1 MSFSKQICNL
11 ALRIVNFLL
20 FSAVSFIKS
29 CEIELGEK
37 ASILRVR
44 QIKTTAGNINKF
56 RWNLDSRRKSKKG
69 IKKEKKK
76 QSLDLVASWPNSK
89 TACQEYFNYIC
100 KLNLVM
106 IEAVPMNRLI

>member
-1 MSFSKQICNL
+1 M
-11 ALRIVNFLL
+11 LL

-44 QIKTTAGNINKF
+44 QIKITAGNINKF
-56 RWNLDSRRKSKKG
+56 RWDLDSRRKSKKG

-106 IEAVPMNRLI
+106 IEAAPINRLI

>member
-1 MSFSKQICNL
+1 MSFSNQICNL

-37 ASILRVR
+37 AS
-44 QIKTTAGNINKF
+44 K
-56 RWNLDSRRKSKKG
+56 DSRRKSKKG

-106 IEAVPMNRLI
+106 IEAAPMNRLI